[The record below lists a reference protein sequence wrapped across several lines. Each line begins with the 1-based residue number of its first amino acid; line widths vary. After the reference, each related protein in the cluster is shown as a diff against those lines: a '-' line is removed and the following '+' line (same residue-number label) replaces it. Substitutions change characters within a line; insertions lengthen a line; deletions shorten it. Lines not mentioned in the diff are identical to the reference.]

1 MRKILFLG
9 LAALLT
15 LAVKAQ
21 NNPVF
26 ILTTPID
33 GQTRTVSIGSA
44 DISNTFTVDWG
55 DGNIVDG
62 GSATAVY
69 DGWDGAVSITG
80 TPVGT
85 GIIKI
90 YATGAVSFLDCV
102 SKITDTGFTALDV
115 TNAKDL
121 TELDANGNKLKSID
135 LSKNGKL
142 TIANLNNNSL
152 KSIILGSAITSLNL
166 QSDSLTSFDGSASP
180 NLKTLY
186 LSNNPI
192 STLDLSSNT
201 NLKNIYLLN
210 MGLTSLNLGN
220 NTTSGLYLSVNND
233 SLTTLDVTGATGLG
247 TTGKL
252 FAMNNKLSELKYT
265 SISSANLSGNKFTLA
280 TLPTSNIANLTYAPQ
295 QAMALDNITESVDL
309 SSQSVVGGA
318 ATTYAWYTTKGDLL
332 QAGTDYTED
341 KGKFVFIKDQAD
353 SVYCTMANTT
363 LPKFT
368 GTSVFKTVTVKLL
381 ATTGIKNVNTE
392 TSAVKNAVFTIDG
405 KFVGSDVNVEALEK
419 GVYVVRKGDKVFKV
433 AVKS

>member
-9 LAALLT
+9 LTALLT
-15 LAVKAQ
+15 LAAKAQ
-21 NNPVF
+21 SNPVF

-80 TPVGT
+80 TPVGS

-90 YATGAVSFLDCV
+90 YATGAVSYLDCV
-102 SKITDTGFTALDV
+102 SKITDTGFTTLDV

-142 TIANLNNNSL
+142 VSAYLNNNSL
-152 KSIILGSAITSLNL
+152 KSIVLNSAITTLNL

-201 NLKNIYLLN
+201 NLKSIYLLN

-220 NTTSGLYLSVNND
+220 NTTSGLYVSVNND
-233 SLTTLDVTGATGLG
+233 SLTTLDVTGATGFAN
-247 TTGKL
+247 TGKL
-252 FAMNNKLSELKYT
+252 FAMNNKLSELKYS
-265 SISSANLSGNKFTLA
+265 SIGSANLSGNKFTFA
-280 TLPTSNIANLTYAPQ
+280 TLPTIANLIYAPQ

-332 QAGTDYTED
+332 KAGTDYTED

-353 SVYCTMANTT
+353 SVYCTMTNAT

-368 GTSVFKTVTVKLL
+368 GTSIFKTVTVKLL

-405 KFVGSDVNVEALEK
+405 KFVGSDVNVETLEK